1 VLKIA
6 NARRNQPSAFV
17 RFAPASADANVF
29 DTSASTTKIPRLS
42 QKPPYVENAVAPKT
56 FRFRNSH
63 IPASSCTV
71 PP

>member
-6 NARRNQPSAFV
+6 NAMRNHASAFGI
-17 RFAPASADANVF
+17 PAFVSPVAKVFESDAVK
-29 DTSASTTKIPRLS
+29 TTIPSES

-56 FRFRNSH
+56 LRFRNSH
-63 IPASSCTV
+63 MPARSCAT

>member
-1 VLKIA
+1 MLKIA
-6 NARRNQPSAFV
+6 NAIRNHASAFV
-17 RFAPASADANVF
+17 RFAPVSEDANVF
-29 DTSASTTKIPRLS
+29 DTSARTTTLPRPS

-63 IPASSCTV
+63 IPASSWTI